1 MAVRIA
7 GVNIPNDKRV
17 EIALTYIHGIGR
29 TRSNK
34 VLAEAKVNK
43 DTRVKDLKEDEV
55 NRLRE
60 IIEKKYTVEGD
71 LRREVQSNIK
81 RLREIGCY
89 RGLRHAKHLPVRGQ
103 RTKTN
108 SRTVRGN
115 KRVTM
120 GSGKSKAGL
129 QKT

>member
-7 GVNIPNDKRV
+7 GVNIPNDKRI
-17 EIALTYIHGIGR
+17 EIALTYIHGVGR

-34 VLAEAKVNK
+34 ILAEAKVDK
-43 DTRVKDLKEDEV
+43 DTRTKDLKENEV
-55 NRLRE
+55 NTVRE
-60 IIEKKYTVEGD
+60 IVEKKYTVEGD
-71 LRREVQSNIK
+71 LRREVASNIK

-89 RGLRHAKHLPVRGQ
+89 RGLRHGKHLPVRGQ

>member
-1 MAVRIA
+1 MARIS

-17 EIALTYIHGIGR
+17 EISLTYIYGIGLTTAR
-29 TRSNK
+29 RILRELNIDI
-34 VLAEAKVNK
+34 NI
-43 DTRVKDLKEDEV
+43 RVKDLSEEQL
-55 NRLRE
+55 NILRKK
-60 IIEKKYTVEGD
+60 IEENFKTEGE
-71 LRREVQSNIK
+71 LRREKIANIK
-81 RLREIGCY
+81 RLKEIKTY
-89 RGLRHAKHLPVRGQ
+89 RGIRHTRGLPVRGQ

-120 GSGKSKAGL
+120 GSGRAAAA

>member
-17 EIALTYIHGIGR
+17 EIALTYIHGVGR

-34 VLAEAKVNK
+34 VLVEAKVNK
-43 DTRVKDLKEDEV
+43 DIRVKDLKDEEI

-60 IIEKKYTVEGD
+60 IVEKKYTVEGD
-71 LRREVQSNIK
+71 LRREVASNVK

-89 RGLRHAKHLPVRGQ
+89 RGLRHSKHLPVRGQ